1 VTPYSL
7 TWLAP
12 VLKDAGLKVAIV
24 DGWEHRGSGDVGEI
38 RGVLCHHTAGPQ
50 HGNMPSLNT
59 IVHGRPE
66 LPGPL
71 AQLGLG
77 RDGTFYVIAAGR
89 CNHAGAGNW
98 RGTTKGNAH
107 FIGVEAENTGRA
119 DDFPWPA
126 VQLNAY
132 QRGIAAIFHHL
143 KLDADCCAG
152 HREYALPAGRKPDP
166 TLDMVAFRSVLSSFL
181 VNGLPAPVLI
191 PAAEPASGGGRPGR
205 PTLRRNATGDL
216 VLQLQRMLV
225 VEQAGTFGPK
235 TEAAVREF
243 QRQHGMVADGIVGPK
258 TWAAL
263 DAHIS
268 ANPTATS

>member
-1 VTPYSL
+1 MTPYSL

-12 VLKDAGLKVAIV
+12 VLKDVGLKVATV

-59 IVHGRPE
+59 IVQGRPE

-98 RGTTKGNAH
+98 RGTTKGNTH

-132 QRGIAAIFHHL
+132 QRGVAAIFRHL

-191 PAAEPASGGGRPGR
+191 PAAEPASTGGTPGR
-205 PTLRRNATGDL
+205 PTLRRNATDNL
-216 VLQLQRMLV
+216 VLQLQRMLG

-268 ANPTATS
+268 AHPNATS

>member
-1 VTPYSL
+1 
-7 TWLAP
+7 
-12 VLKDAGLKVAIV
+12 
-24 DGWEHRGSGDVGEI
+24 
-38 RGVLCHHTAGPQ
+38 
-50 HGNMPSLNT
+50 MPSLNT
-59 IVHGRPE
+59 ITHGRPE

-98 RGTTKGNAH
+98 RGTTKGNSH

-132 QRGIAAIFHHL
+132 HRGVAAIFRHL

-191 PAAEPASGGGRPGR
+191 PAAEPASAGGRPGR

-216 VLQLQRMLV
+216 VLQLQRMLG